1 MGRGR
6 QEEDKQR
13 GSKPEKGVERDTAW
27 RDEVERSTRR
37 GGCGSRMQLRH
48 EEGEELKKEMK
59 ALNRGQPAGGAGR
72 NGGHGACKTG
82 AFRASRA
89 AQSRGGKGMT
99 FSPLVRRRRRRPR
112 LQLREVCLSAAGRS
126 ARVRLM
132 AGERGK
138 GGECGRELEVK
149 PQTAAWAVARAQG

>member
-1 MGRGR
+1 VRRGR

-59 ALNRGQPAGGAGR
+59 ALNRGQPAGV
-72 NGGHGACKTG
+72 
-82 AFRASRA
+82 
-89 AQSRGGKGMT
+89 RG
-99 FSPLVRRRRRRPR
+99 V
-112 LQLREVCLSAAGRS
+112 
-126 ARVRLM
+126 M
-132 AGERGK
+132 AGTGPAKRELFGRAEQRRA
-138 GGECGRELEVK
+138 GEGRE
-149 PQTAAWAVARAQG
+149 